1 MKKSILTAVL
11 LVLAVVYVVFA
22 KGIVPFGKDAT
33 EQKTIAAETIVS
45 ETIASEKAPAQQIDV
60 LTEQNR
66 VADYLRQHHTLPD
79 YYITKK
85 QARRLGWNAREGNL
99 CEILPGRAI
108 GGDRFA
114 NRENKL
120 PTEAGRHW
128 FEADVNYQCGHRGSD
143 RLLYSNDGLIY
154 LTVDHYNSFTRL
166 E

>member
-1 MKKSILTAVL
+1 MKKSILAAVL
-11 LVLAVVYVVFA
+11 LALAVIYTAFA
-22 KGIVPFGKDAT
+22 N
-33 EQKTIAAETIVS
+33 
-45 ETIASEKAPAQQIDV
+45 SEKEQIDV

-85 QARRLGWNAREGNL
+85 QARRLGWNARAGNL
-99 CEILPGRAI
+99 CEVLPGRAI
-108 GGDRFA
+108 GGDKFS
-114 NRENKL
+114 NRENEL
-120 PTEAGRHW
+120 PTKSGRHW
-128 FEADVNYQCGHRGSD
+128 FEADVNYRCGHRGSD